1 MRART
6 LVSIVVTGMVMAMA
20 AASPPP
26 APMAHAQALRA
37 AASGTWALT
46 GTLATART
54 YHTATLL
61 PDGDVLVAGGMDDS
75 GAFLASAEL
84 YHPQTGSWSPTG
96 AMSISRTFHT
106 ATLLPTGQVLV
117 AGGLTIV
124 NGQETV
130 VASAE
135 LYTPATGSWSPTGA
149 MSTSREFHT
158 ATLLQNGQVLV
169 AGGASNDAG
178 GGALRSAEVYNPN
191 TGKWR
196 ATGEM
201 GTGRNTQLATLL
213 ATGQVLVSGGY
224 DTSGHSLFTAEVY
237 TPSTGTWAA
246 TGPMMTSS
254 GGSAAPLLPTGQVLL
269 ANPLSPPVGEVYDP
283 RSNAWTPTRP
293 MGLSRFEHTV
303 TLLATGK
310 VLVAGGCIQLC
321 GPKTTSAELYAPLS
335 RTWTATGS
343 LSVARAYHTATL
355 LQNGQVLVAG
365 GGTATAELY
374 TP

>member
-1 MRART
+1 
-6 LVSIVVTGMVMAMA
+6 
-20 AASPPP
+20 
-26 APMAHAQALRA
+26 MAHAQALRA

-169 AGGASNDAG
+169 AGEPAMMRA
-178 GGALRSAEVYNPN
+178 AE
-191 TGKWR
+191 
-196 ATGEM
+196 
-201 GTGRNTQLATLL
+201 
-213 ATGQVLVSGGY
+213 
-224 DTSGHSLFTAEVY
+224 HC
-237 TPSTGTWAA
+237 
-246 TGPMMTSS
+246 
-254 GGSAAPLLPTGQVLL
+254 AAPRCITQTRGSGARPARWARNGTRSW
-269 ANPLSPPVGEVYDP
+269 PLCLQRGRCSSRAAMTRLGIASSQP
-283 RSNAWTPTRP
+283 RSTRRP
-293 MGLSRFEHTV
+293 QGR
-303 TLLATGK
+303 
-310 VLVAGGCIQLC
+310 
-321 GPKTTSAELYAPLS
+321 GPP
-335 RTWTATGS
+335 
-343 LSVARAYHTATL
+343 
-355 LQNGQVLVAG
+355 QD
-365 GGTATAELY
+365 
-374 TP
+374 P